1 MADKVK
7 GNTAMKKRKDGDRVD
22 KDTLGKYNRGKQNR
36 FKRLKDKKLRGKLKS
51 YESQYQQAAIQ
62 AAKSELLLTEQP
74 GYLEAEGLEKTFKF
88 KQKDIAD
95 VVDVAS
101 ARKYFELNLDTF
113 GPYRVNYT
121 RNGRFLLIGG
131 KRGHLATLDWQNKKL
146 GCEVHVQETVRDVRW
161 LHVETM
167 FAVAQKKNI
176 FIYDNN
182 GIELHCLK
190 NHRQVN
196 RLEFLPYH
204 FLLASVGEHG
214 ILKYQDTSTG
224 KPVVDLYTKLGKCD
238 CMTHNPYNAVI
249 HLGHYNGTVT
259 LWAPNTKDPL
269 VKMLCHRGPVQAIA
283 VDNRG
288 LYMATSGL
296 DGQMKIWDV
305 RTYKQLQAYYTPTPA
320 SCLAISQKGML
331 AVGFGP
337 NIQIWRDAFTVKQ
350 KSPYMS
356 HLFPSCTVHGMQFC
370 PFEDVLGVGHS
381 QGFGSLLIPGAGEP
395 NFDALEANP
404 YQTKKQRQEFEVKAL
419 LEKIQPELIT
429 LDPMDILRVNRPSKK
444 NTGKEGLNDEDEDED
459 EESNAKEKFEPKFKT
474 KGRSSSKKQHLRKK
488 GHQEETKREE
498 IRQAIQDKRKE
509 TRANQMNESRFLEK
523 KSALDRFQ
531 SRAK

>member
-1 MADKVK
+1 MAAEAKGEKEIKKVK
-7 GNTAMKKRKDGDRVD
+7 DEEPVD
-22 KDTLGKYNRGKQNR
+22 KAILQKYHRGSQNR
-36 FKRLKDKKLRGKLKS
+36 FKNLKDKKLRGKLRS
-51 YESQYQQAAIQ
+51 YESQYEQAAVQ
-62 AAKSELLLTEQP
+62 AAKSELLLTEEP

-88 KQKDIAD
+88 KQRNIAD

-101 ARKYFELNLDTF
+101 AKKYFDLKLDTF
-113 GPYRVNYT
+113 GPYRINYT

-131 KRGHLATLDWQNKKL
+131 KKGHLATIDWQNKKL

-161 LHVETM
+161 LHIETM
-167 FAVAQKKNI
+167 FAVAQKKCVY
-176 FIYDNN
+176 IYDNT

-204 FLLASVGEHG
+204 FLLASVGDYG

-224 KPVVDLYTKLGKCD
+224 KPVCELFSKLGKCD
-238 CMTHNPYNAVI
+238 CMTQNPYNAVI

-259 LWAPNTKDPL
+259 MWAPSMKDPL

-283 VDNRG
+283 IDNKG
-288 LYMATSGL
+288 YYMATSGL

-320 SCLAISQKGML
+320 SCLAISQRGLL
-331 AVGFGP
+331 AVGHGP
-337 NIQIWRDAFTVKQ
+337 HIQIWRDPFTQKQ

-356 HLFPSCTVHGMQFC
+356 HLFPSCTVHGMQFS

-429 LDPMDILRVNRPSKK
+429 LNPMDIVHVNHPSKK
-444 NTGKEGLNDEDEDED
+444 GTRKDGQNDDD
-459 EESNAKEKFEPKFKT
+459 EESNSKEKFEPKHKT

-488 GHQEETKREE
+488 GHEQ
-498 IRQAIQDKRKE
+498 Q
-509 TRANQMNESRFLEK
+509 EK
-523 KSALDRFQ
+523 KVSEIQSNCEAAMEDVDSLLSHPLGLGYFQ
-531 SRAK
+531 DLIQV

>member
-1 MADKVK
+1 MAAEEKEINALKK
-7 GNTAMKKRKDGDRVD
+7 GRDEESVD
-22 KDTLGKYNRGKQNR
+22 KTVLQKYHRGRQNR
-36 FKRLKDKKLRGKLKS
+36 FKNLRDKKLRGKLRS
-51 YESQYQQAAIQ
+51 YESQYQQAAVQ
-62 AAKSELLLTEQP
+62 AAKSELLLTEEP

-88 KQKDIAD
+88 KQKNIAD
-95 VVDVAS
+95 VVDVTS
-101 ARKYFELNLDTF
+101 ARKYFELKLDHF
-113 GPYRVNYT
+113 GPYRINYT
-121 RNGRFLLIGG
+121 RNGRFLLLGG
-131 KRGHLATLDWQNKKL
+131 KKGHLATMDWQNKKL

-161 LHVETM
+161 LHIETM
-167 FAVAQKKNI
+167 FAVAQKKCVY
-176 FIYDNN
+176 IYDNN

-204 FLLASVGEHG
+204 FLLTSVGDYG

-224 KPVVDLYTKLGKCD
+224 KPVAELFTKLGKCD
-238 CMTHNPYNAVI
+238 CMTQNPYNAVI

-259 LWAPNTKDPL
+259 LWAPNMKDPL

-283 VDNRG
+283 IDNKG
-288 LYMATSGL
+288 HYMATSGL

-320 SCLAISQKGML
+320 SCLAISQRGLL
-331 AVGFGP
+331 AVGHGP
-337 NIQIWRDAFTVKQ
+337 HVQIWRDAFTQKQ

-429 LDPMDILRVNRPSKK
+429 LNPMDIVHVNHPSKK
-444 NTGKEGLNDEDEDED
+444 PLGQNDYDDDNDEQTD
-459 EESNAKEKFEPKFKT
+459 SKKKFEPKYKT

-488 GHQEETKREE
+488 GHEQQEKKEK
-498 IRQAIQDKRKE
+498 IRQTMKHKRKE
-509 TRANQMNESRFLEK
+509 RRTNNMNERRSLEK
-523 KSALDRFQ
+523 SSVLDRFQ
-531 SRAK
+531 SKAK

>member
-1 MADKVK
+1 MAAEAKEEKSMRKTKDEETVDKV
-7 GNTAMKKRKDGDRVD
+7 V
-22 KDTLGKYNRGKQNR
+22 LQKYHRGRQNR
-36 FKRLKDKKLRGKLKS
+36 FKNLKDKKLRGKLRS
-51 YESQYQQAAIQ
+51 YESQYQQAAVQ
-62 AAKSELLLTEQP
+62 AAKSELLLTEEP

-88 KQKDIAD
+88 KQRNIAD
-95 VVDVAS
+95 VVDITS
-101 ARKYFELNLDTF
+101 AKKYFELNLDTF
-113 GPYRVNYT
+113 GPYRINYT

-131 KRGHLATLDWQNKKL
+131 KKGHLATMDWQNKKL

-161 LHVETM
+161 LHIETM
-167 FAVAQKKNI
+167 FAVAQKKCVY
-176 FIYDNN
+176 IYDNT

-204 FLLASVGEHG
+204 FLLASVGDYG

-224 KPVVDLYTKLGKCD
+224 KPVAELFTKLGKCD
-238 CMTHNPYNAVI
+238 CMTQNPYNAVI

-259 LWAPNTKDPL
+259 LWAPKMKDPL
-269 VKMLCHRGPVQAIA
+269 VKMLCHKGPVQAIA
-283 VDNRG
+283 IDNKG
-288 LYMATSGL
+288 YYMATSGL

-320 SCLAISQKGML
+320 SCLAISQRGLL
-331 AVGFGP
+331 AVGHGP
-337 NIQIWRDAFTVKQ
+337 NIQIWRDAFTQKQ

-404 YQTKKQRQEFEVKAL
+404 YQTKKQRQEFEVKSL
-419 LEKIQPELIT
+419 LEKVQPELIT
-429 LDPMDILRVNRPSKK
+429 LNPMDIVRVSHPSKK
-444 NTGKEGLNDEDEDED
+444 GARKQGQNDDDDD
-459 EESNAKEKFEPKFKT
+459 EESNSKEKFEPKYKK

-488 GHQEETKREE
+488 GHEEQDKKEK
-498 IRQAIQDKRKE
+498 IRQAIKDKRKE
-509 TRANQMNESRFLEK
+509 SRTSKMNERRPLENS
-523 KSALDRFQ
+523 SALDRFQ
-531 SRAK
+531 SKAK